1 MFPFCPRRHRRTP
14 HMSPW
19 RPSIQSSEIISSTTT
34 HFMEMRSESDIERS
48 VEKLLQD
55 LREIVHEGE
64 ELLKAGMEDSSERG
78 SAAREKFSS
87 ALEAA
92 KETQHRIQQRAAE

>member
-1 MFPFCPRRHRRTP
+1 
-14 HMSPW
+14 
-19 RPSIQSSEIISSTTT
+19 
-34 HFMEMRSESDIERS
+34 MEMRSESEIERS

-64 ELLKAGMEDSSERG
+64 ELLKAGMEDSSER
-78 SAAREKFSS
+78 SSVAREKLSA

-92 KETQHRIQQRAAE
+92 KETQHRIQQRAAEGVRATDRVIREHPYQSMGVAFGVGLLIGVIACRK